1 MSSITINL
9 FQIYETTDQQAY
21 QPVYQQAYQPVYGL
35 IKDTNIINPTI
46 CQKDFA
52 GFAILNSSTITLF
65 HNSLPMNAS
74 RIRARIKDKR
84 TAIVSAYTSRFWV
97 GGVSEKPSTAAR
109 HADWIADISTIL
121 GKQFIA
127 FHIEVHLLRL
137 SYDAQ

>member
-1 MSSITINL
+1 M
-9 FQIYETTDQQAY
+9 YQQ
-21 QPVYQQAYQPVYGL
+21 VYQQAYGR
-35 IKDTNIINPTI
+35 IKDTNIIKPTI

-52 GFAILNSSTITLF
+52 GFAMLNSSTITLF
-65 HNSLPMNAS
+65 HNSLPINAS
-74 RIRARIKDKR
+74 RSNAKIKDKR
-84 TAIVSAYTSRFWV
+84 TAMVSAYTSRFWL

-127 FHIEVHLLRL
+127 FHIEGHLLDL